1 MKTKMVFR
9 ETNNKKNYIFIN
21 TKSKMSV
28 MKNTSRNCIST
39 KTKKNIKIKNDRF
52 VETKI
57 LFKLI
62 KRK

>member
-1 MKTKMVFR
+1 MVFR